1 MFKVHKNSMCET
13 YSKLKVRRSGVFIV
27 NSEQISRI
35 VLVFFPLL
43 NLKITAGMLV
53 YSLF

>member
-13 YSKLKVRRSGVFIV
+13 YSKLKVRRSGAFIV

-35 VLVFFPLL
+35 VLVFPLL

-53 YSLF
+53 YFLF